1 MCTNRHELCDPGL
14 KCHRLICLLS
24 LSLSHFNLEW
34 FAASCIIIIISSLI
48 ILIIIWLGQWRM
60 IIAIK
65 IIYSLFFTFFVCLF
79 VVAGSAPSLHHEEH
93 ASYLQVVF
101 VFLILLLSLQTKLF
115 TCPYISLQRLW
126 IEDSCPNNGIHFIRH
141 NLHQF
146 PKQKK
151 RSQVMSIK
159 IHRSSS
165 KNLIK
170 FQPTDWKWPPNIG

>member
-1 MCTNRHELCDPGL
+1 MHYSF
-14 KCHRLICLLS
+14 S
-24 LSLSHFNLEW
+24 L
-34 FAASCIIIIISSLI
+34 
-48 ILIIIWLGQWRM
+48 
-60 IIAIK
+60 
-65 IIYSLFFTFFVCLF
+65 FVCLF
-79 VVAGSAPSLHHEEH
+79 IVAGSAPSLHHEEH

-165 KNLIK
+165 KNLDT
-170 FQPTDWKWPPNIG
+170 FQSTDRNWPHYLGIAHRVRDIFLRFNPSVNSGSLGQGKKVTFEGNLL

>member
-1 MCTNRHELCDPGL
+1 MSPSY
-14 KCHRLICLLS
+14 LS
-24 LSLSHFNLEW
+24 LVIVFVLLQPQVIRCVMYYHHYLQPDHPYDYLAWSV
-34 FAASCIIIIISSLI
+34 
-48 ILIIIWLGQWRM
+48 M

-65 IIYSLFFTFFVCLF
+65 IIHALFFLFVCLF
-79 VVAGSAPSLHHEEH
+79 VVAGSASSLHHNEH

-151 RSQVMSIK
+151 RS
-159 IHRSSS
+159 
-165 KNLIK
+165 
-170 FQPTDWKWPPNIG
+170 

>member
-24 LSLSHFNLEW
+24 LSLSYFNLEW

-48 ILIIIWLGQWRM
+48 ILIIIWSWSVM

-65 IIYSLFFTFFVCLF
+65 IIHALFFLFVCLFVF

-151 RSQVMSIK
+151 RS
-159 IHRSSS
+159 
-165 KNLIK
+165 
-170 FQPTDWKWPPNIG
+170 